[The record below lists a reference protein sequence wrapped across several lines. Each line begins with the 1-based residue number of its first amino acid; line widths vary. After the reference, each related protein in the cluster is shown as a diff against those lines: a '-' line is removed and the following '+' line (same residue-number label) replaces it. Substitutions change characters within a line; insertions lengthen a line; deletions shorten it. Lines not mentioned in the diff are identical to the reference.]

1 MATGRYQN
9 RRESEKV
16 MNELQIP
23 PAQTEW
29 KDILLGGGSEEQFII
44 VLTVIGCATAVI
56 IVLSCVFAS
65 VWSSVKH
72 KRLEAELKQDMLDR
86 GMSAEEIEQVI
97 EATPKEGIDSWIASW
112 KKSK

>member
-1 MATGRYQN
+1 MSEFLMPLAATDAWSNTLFGLDSDER
-9 RRESEKV
+9 
-16 MNELQIP
+16 
-23 PAQTEW
+23 
-29 KDILLGGGSEEQFII
+29 F
-44 VLTVIGCATAVI
+44 VLVLVAIGCTTAVI
-56 IVLSCVFAS
+56 IVLSCVFAG

-86 GMSAEEIEQVI
+86 GMSSEEIEQVI